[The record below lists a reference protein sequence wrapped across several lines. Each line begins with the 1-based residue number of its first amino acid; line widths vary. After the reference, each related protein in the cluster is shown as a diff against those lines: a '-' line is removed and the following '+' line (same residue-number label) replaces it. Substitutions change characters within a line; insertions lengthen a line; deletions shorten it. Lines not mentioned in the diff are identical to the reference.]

1 MRNNS
6 RDIEYIAQ
14 LRAMRQGPHGML
26 FTCEDCLYT
35 FEATVKP
42 ERCPD
47 CGKLM
52 IREATE
58 QEISWYQSVHANGNP
73 GNDPAPI
80 E

>member
-1 MRNNS
+1 
-6 RDIEYIAQ
+6 
-14 LRAMRQGPHGML
+14 ML

-35 FEATVKP
+35 FEAAAKP

-58 QEISWYQSVHANGNP
+58 QETRWFLNAHTDGNP
-73 GNDPAPI
+73 DEGPAQNV
-80 E
+80 

>member
-14 LRAMRQGPHGML
+14 LRAMRRRPHGML

-35 FEATVKP
+35 FKADAKP

-47 CGKLM
+47 CGKLL
-52 IREATE
+52 IRKATE
-58 QEISWYQSVHANGNP
+58 AEIACFFQVHKAEEDDTGR
-73 GNDPAPI
+73 
-80 E
+80 

>member
-14 LRAMRQGPHGML
+14 LRAMRRRPHGML

-58 QEISWYQSVHANGNP
+58 QETRWFLSVHADGNSDE
-73 GNDPAPI
+73 GPAQNV
-80 E
+80 

>member
-14 LRAMRQGPHGML
+14 LRAMRRRPHGML

-35 FEATVKP
+35 FKADAKP

-47 CGKLM
+47 CGKRL
-52 IREATE
+52 IRKATE
-58 QEISWYQSVHANGNP
+58 AEIACFFQVHKAEEDDTGR
-73 GNDPAPI
+73 
-80 E
+80 